1 MHSLS
6 TEQTNE
12 KTIDETSKTES
23 KELKL
28 KVKFIKFKFKNTKRD
43 NETNKIVQKKKSR
56 VEVLFN
62 G

>member
-12 KTIDETSKTES
+12 KTIHETSKTGS

-28 KVKFIKFKFKNTKRD
+28 KVKFIKFKKFNNSKRD
-43 NETNKIVQKKKSR
+43 NESNKIVQKK
-56 VEVLFN
+56 
-62 G
+62 